1 MGYYITP
8 LFSVVLG
15 VMVVG
20 ERLRRAQWVAV
31 ALGAASVTWLTVD
44 MGRLPW
50 VSLFLAATFGI
61 YGLIKKTVDRPPLDM
76 LAIELTVMLPLV
88 LVFLG
93 TRLSGGNDALVS
105 AEGSEYVVLLGS
117 GLFTVVPLLCF
128 AGAVQRVP
136 LSVIGVIQYLSPSTN
151 FVLGVVAYD
160 EPLGGGRLV
169 GFVLV
174 WLGLAVFTVDGLRV
188 TRSGTHPGGRPLRS
202 GSGGGP

>member
-1 MGYYITP
+1 
-8 LFSVVLG
+8 
-15 VMVVG
+15 
-20 ERLRRAQWVAV
+20 
-31 ALGAASVTWLTVD
+31 
-44 MGRLPW
+44 
-50 VSLFLAATFGI
+50 
-61 YGLIKKTVDRPPLDM
+61 
-76 LAIELTVMLPLV
+76 MLPLV

-188 TRSGTHPGGRPLRS
+188 TRSGAHPGGPPRGQWIGWRS
-202 GSGGGP
+202 LGQRGQLG